1 MANQQKYVY
10 MKVETKKK
18 YNELSEEGKR
28 LVNKA
33 MRTYL
38 SKVVNHVS
46 EGEQD
51 STSQQSPQS
60 LPSTDQPS
68 LKDE

>member
-18 YNELSEEGKR
+18 YNELTEEGKR

-33 MRTYL
+33 MRTFL
-38 SKVVNHVS
+38 SKAVNQVS
-46 EGEQD
+46 DDEHD
-51 STSQQSPQS
+51 STQSQKSPS
-60 LPSTDQPS
+60 SPELHQPS